1 MTSLFPP
8 ASLKTATKKEL
19 LGNMIESK
27 TNEKKMTLMG
37 NYHMCIQCLNIGEK
51 GSAHCTTIR
60 VSQNSLQLVF
70 GLIYISA

>member
-1 MTSLFPP
+1 
-8 ASLKTATKKEL
+8 
-19 LGNMIESK
+19 MIESK

-37 NYHMCIQCLNIGEK
+37 HYHMCIQCLNIGEK